1 MPARIPEEVRIKQI
15 NSIPNIEFIGW
26 FDCYKNK
33 ESKAIVRCSVDGYE
47 WPVSIYSLINKGSG
61 CPQCSGKRIWNELER
76 IEQINKME
84 KIRFVS
90 WLDVYKNS
98 FSKANVRCL
107 KDGFEWSAQ
116 VNCLI
121 NHARGCPQCSN
132 LRRWTEEDRIKQIN
146 DIDNIEFVSWASE
159 YKNHR
164 SKANVRCTIDNFE
177 WSAEVSSL
185 INGGRGC
192 PSCSRKRRWTA
203 AERIEHINELENI
216 EFISWLD
223 GYKDACSKANVKCE
237 IDGFEWAASVSN
249 LVNNGS
255 GCPKCSKHG
264 FNQAKTGYLYAL
276 RSECG
281 MYVKVGISN
290 KPKVRHSQLERRTPF
305 KFNLVE
311 RFSGGGSKIAELERY
326 FHSKYEGAGFAGFDG
341 ATEWLAC
348 SDELLGEL
356 RSINA

>member
-15 NSIPNIEFIGW
+15 NAIQNIEFIEW
-26 FDCYKNK
+26 LDCYKNK

-47 WPVSIYSLINKGSG
+47 WTVSVNSLINTGSG
-61 CPQCSGKRIWNELER
+61 CPQCSGKRIWTELER

-84 KIRFVS
+84 NIRFVS
-90 WLDVYKNS
+90 WLDGYKNA

-107 KDGFEWSAQ
+107 NDGFEWSAQ

-132 LRRWTEEDRIKQIN
+132 LRRWTDEDRIKQIN
-146 DIDNIEFVSWASE
+146 DIDNIEFVSWVGE

-164 SKANVRCTIDNFE
+164 SKANIRCTIDNFE

-192 PSCSRKRRWTA
+192 PNCSRKRRWTA
-203 AERIEHINELENI
+203 EERIEHINKLENI

-237 IDGFEWAASVSN
+237 IDGFEWTASVSN
-249 LVNNGS
+249 LVNKGS
-255 GCPKCSKHG
+255 GCPKCSRHG

-290 KPKVRHSQLERRTPF
+290 KPNARHAQLEKRTPF

-311 RFSGGGSKIAELERY
+311 QFSGDGTKIAELEKH
-326 FHSKYEGAGFAGFDG
+326 FHKKYEIAGFNGFDG

-356 RSINA
+356 RTINA